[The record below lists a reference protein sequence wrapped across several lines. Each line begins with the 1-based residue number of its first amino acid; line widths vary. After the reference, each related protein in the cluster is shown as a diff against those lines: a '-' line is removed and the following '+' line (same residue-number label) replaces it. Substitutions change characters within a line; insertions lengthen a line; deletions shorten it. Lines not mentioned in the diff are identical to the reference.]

1 MKSRPTKIS
10 SVGDACFRTRFQISI
25 VNNVEPELNVAVRE
39 DISAANMTARS
50 KPLRPLGKIRITRV
64 GYAIFVHPTSLE
76 VNSYYILLCLIVINQ
91 KTITG

>member
-25 VNNVEPELNVAVRE
+25 VNNVEPELKVAVRE
-39 DISAANMTARS
+39 DISAANMTAKS

-64 GYAIFVHPTSLE
+64 GYAIFVHPTSLKI
-76 VNSYYILLCLIVINQ
+76 NSNNVLLCLIISYD
-91 KTITG
+91 